1 LFFSAI
7 TWSSLFFTNAVKY
20 CTVTEAAG
28 TVFPF
33 ISSMAVLIITKEHTV
48 PTAAVWLSCVPVFI
62 VPGRTII
69 PFVSSLDTGC
79 TQPRPSI
86 ISVVVV
92 RLYQVEHKIVLLF
105 VGDAPQRSTQRR
117 TLAPANLN
125 VVITRS
131 TVVHVQIAMIIKEL
145 PIGFTRTFTRAIRQ
159 RILKVAHIALVSP
172 RSAVLAVVGEYLTTG
187 EEEAGVPEV
196 VVLAQICVNAAC
208 WVFCAVV
215 FAHFKRLNIAEDFH
229 EVVLQDVAFT
239 LNTTCAICWPGDTF
253 FTWRGHVGGLREH

>member
-1 LFFSAI
+1 
-7 TWSSLFFTNAVKY
+7 
-20 CTVTEAAG
+20 
-28 TVFPF
+28 
-33 ISSMAVLIITKEHTV
+33 
-48 PTAAVWLSCVPVFI
+48 
-62 VPGRTII
+62 
-69 PFVSSLDTGC
+69 
-79 TQPRPSI
+79 
-86 ISVVVV
+86 V
-92 RLYQVEHKIVLLF
+92 RLYQVEHKIVLLC
-105 VGDAPQRSTQRR
+105 VVDAPQRSTQRR

-215 FAHFKRLNIAEDFH
+215 FAHFKRLNIADDFH

-253 FTWRGHVGGLREH
+253 FTWRGRVGRLREHCTGEGVEGSIGRQPGHGNTGWLPRADLLTLLGTQNIDDDVEDARDVPGDIALQAGGEGVRRELSLCQLEDEKEKKRHFDAG